1 MLWGD
6 DLKNGL
12 SSEDNKLHNQV
23 NRNEPFTLQHV
34 LAAVKFFHFNSPC
47 SLFHVC
53 DVVSSY
59 ISQNSFREIAS
70 SYGILLHYI
79 TTSQKTQCAACDN
92 IIKHERLLLCILV
105 YQGCCGF
112 QKKNKKKKPGGSK
125 GAMPKCSFSIADIH
139 LKIHRTLKC
148 NECKTSRH
156 FTTAWLVA
164 VCFQLYNKINTMFY
178 IILVYH

>member
-79 TTSQKTQCAACDN
+79 TTSQKNPVCSMWQHYKTWAFAAV
-92 IIKHERLLLCILV
+92 HSGLSRLLW
-105 YQGCCGF
+105 F
-112 QKKNKKKKPGGSK
+112 SKKKKPQAVQREQCLNAVLVLQIFILKFTEHWSVMNAK
-125 GAMPKCSFSIADIH
+125 PAD
-139 LKIHRTLKC
+139 
-148 NECKTSRH
+148 TSP
-156 FTTAWLVA
+156 L
-164 VCFQLYNKINTMFY
+164 LD
-178 IILVYH
+178 

>member
-112 QKKNKKKKPGGSK
+112 QKKKQKKKNQAVQREQCLNAVLVLQIFILKFTEHWSVMNAKP
-125 GAMPKCSFSIADIH
+125 AD
-139 LKIHRTLKC
+139 
-148 NECKTSRH
+148 TSP
-156 FTTAWLVA
+156 L
-164 VCFQLYNKINTMFY
+164 LD
-178 IILVYH
+178 